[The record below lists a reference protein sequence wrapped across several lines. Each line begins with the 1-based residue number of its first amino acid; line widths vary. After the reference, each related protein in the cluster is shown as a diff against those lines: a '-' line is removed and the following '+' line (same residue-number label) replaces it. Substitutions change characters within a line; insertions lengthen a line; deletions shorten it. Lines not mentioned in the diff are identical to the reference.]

1 MKEFITGPNEAGQRF
16 DKYLKKLL
24 KNAPDSFLYKMLRK
38 KNITLNGKKASGNEK
53 LTEGDTVKIF
63 FSDETFLKMSGGEE
77 SERAADEGWTFR
89 VEDVVYEDSDLLFVN
104 KPAGILS
111 QPSGDNAPDLAGG
124 LVRYLLKKKKLTG
137 KELASFRPA
146 PMNRLDRNTTGIVLC
161 GISLP
166 GEQFLAEAI
175 KERRIR
181 KEYLVLVRGAF
192 HDEGIRDAWLK
203 KDGNRNLVQVRRDA
217 APGFLPIRTGFTVL
231 AGNDL
236 CTLLRADLITG
247 RPHQI
252 RAHLAY
258 LGYPVAGDTKY
269 GDPAFNRMMA
279 ERTGL
284 KSQFLHAERVTF
296 ENADERFKYLGG
308 RSFTAPLP
316 ETFKNVLRVV
326 GLEKEGK
333 RRTV

>member
-38 KNITLNGKKASGNEK
+38 KNITLN
-53 LTEGDTVKIF
+53 
-63 FSDETFLKMSGGEE
+63 EE

-192 HDEGIRDAWLK
+192 HDEGIRDAYLK

>member
-1 MKEFITGPNEAGQRF
+1 
-16 DKYLKKLL
+16 
-24 KNAPDSFLYKMLRK
+24 
-38 KNITLNGKKASGNEK
+38 
-53 LTEGDTVKIF
+53 
-63 FSDETFLKMSGGEE
+63 
-77 SERAADEGWTFR
+77 
-89 VEDVVYEDSDLLFVN
+89 
-104 KPAGILS
+104 
-111 QPSGDNAPDLAGG
+111 
-124 LVRYLLKKKKLTG
+124 
-137 KELASFRPA
+137 
-146 PMNRLDRNTTGIVLC
+146 MNRLDRNTTGIVLC

-192 HDEGIRDAWLK
+192 HDEGIRDAYLK